1 MEDDGASFGVKKVG
15 QERKLSER
23 EHLSRPSSI
32 CVSPRMIYGCRLLL
46 LLPPSSTVD
55 GVFALVLCIGGICR
69 FYYYFTLYTH
79 SNEEL
84 LRTNKPPVPL
94 CVSSA
99 HFHFRPPEVVGFYII
114 VDILSYLVEH
124 SVSVVELMAGWL
136 CQSIQGR
143 IMTHF
148 RKGALRNWMWSLFY
162 FSARLPF
169 LLFGA
174 D

>member
-46 LLPPSSTVD
+46 LLPPSSTID

-84 LRTNKPPVPL
+84 LRTNKLL
-94 CVSSA
+94 CHCASVQLIFISGPGRLLVST
-99 HFHFRPPEVVGFYII
+99 
-114 VDILSYLVEH
+114 LS
-124 SVSVVELMAGWL
+124 
-136 CQSIQGR
+136 
-143 IMTHF
+143 
-148 RKGALRNWMWSLFY
+148 
-162 FSARLPF
+162 
-169 LLFGA
+169 
-174 D
+174 